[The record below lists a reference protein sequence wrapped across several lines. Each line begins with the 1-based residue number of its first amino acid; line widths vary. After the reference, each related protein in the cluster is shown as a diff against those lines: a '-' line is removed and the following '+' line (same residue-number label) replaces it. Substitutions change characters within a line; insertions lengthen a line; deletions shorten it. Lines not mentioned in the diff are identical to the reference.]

1 MRLSPLAAVA
11 AACLLTLTACGD
23 DGDEPSS
30 DDKSP
35 SASESGEPSG
45 KDTKGPEGDET
56 TEPGDANPQGAT
68 VCDSIDLEA
77 VGEIVGNDLEMG
89 NLEGQSCLLTNP
101 QNPSATSIGLNELPL
116 SSVGGIEG
124 AKSSLGAIGGAK
136 PEEVPDV
143 GDAAFVGV
151 GDGLLGRISGSG
163 VVIVDETMVQVN
175 VTPDQRLKKPEVKEQ
190 TIAIMEL
197 VAEGLESE

>member
-23 DGDEPSS
+23 DDEPSS
-30 DDKSP
+30 SDKSP
-35 SASESGEPSG
+35 SASESGDPTG
-45 KDTKGPEGDET
+45 KDTKGPKGDET
-56 TEPGDANPQGAT
+56 TEPGDANPNGPA

-136 PEEVPDV
+136 PEEVPDI

-163 VVIVDETMVQVN
+163 VVIVDETVVQVN
-175 VTPDQRLKKPEVKEQ
+175 VTPDQRLKKPAVKEQ

-197 VAEGLESE
+197 VAEELEAE